1 MYQYKVKV
9 VKVIDGDTI
18 DVDVDLGFSVV
29 LAKQR
34 VRLHG
39 IDTPESRT
47 RDKEEKVRGLLSKE
61 FLLSMCPVGSTI
73 NLHSHGK
80 GKFGRILGEIYEVD
94 DNVVSI
100 NKKMCN
106 EAYAVPYFGQSK
118 EDIEE
123 LHAANRDILIEK
135 GVL

>member
-1 MYQYKVKV
+1 MYQYKAKV

-18 DVDVDLGFSVV
+18 DVDIDLGFSVI

-34 VRLHG
+34 IRFYG

-47 RDKEEKVRGLLSKE
+47 RNKEEKVRGLLSKE
-61 FLLSMCPVGSTI
+61 FVISKSPVGSYI
-73 NLHSHGK
+73 KLVSHGK
-80 GKFGRILGEIYEVD
+80 GKFGRILGELYEL
-94 DNVVSI
+94 DNDLVSI
-100 NKKMCN
+100 NQQMCD

-118 EDIEE
+118 DDLKA
-123 LHAANRDILIEK
+123 LHAVNKDILIEK

>member
-1 MYQYKVKV
+1 MYQYSVKV

-18 DVDVDLGFSVV
+18 DVDVDLGFSVI

-47 RDKEEKVRGLLSKE
+47 RDKEEKVRGLLSKA
-61 FLLSMCPVGSTI
+61 FLLDMCPVGSTI
-73 NLHSHGK
+73 RLQSHGK

-94 DNVVSI
+94 DDLVSI

-123 LHAANRDILIEK
+123 LHAANRTTLIEK

>member
-61 FLLSMCPVGSTI
+61 FLLGMCPVGSTI
-73 NLHSHGK
+73 NFHSHGK

>member
-1 MYQYKVKV
+1 
-9 VKVIDGDTI
+9 
-18 DVDVDLGFSVV
+18 
-29 LAKQR
+29 
-34 VRLHG
+34 
-39 IDTPESRT
+39 
-47 RDKEEKVRGLLSKE
+47 
-61 FLLSMCPVGSTI
+61 MCPVGSTI
-73 NLHSHGK
+73 RLQSHGK

-94 DNVVSI
+94 DALVSI

-123 LHAANRDILIEK
+123 LHAANRTTLIEK